1 MYGQQREIINYYKYT
16 LNPILLIYNEHK
28 RITILFCTNS
38 YSGINEKQKS
48 VIKAQL
54 FLINE
59 GMISKKEVFEKA
71 KLFDSK
77 GFFGMNSDKMT
88 QEEFDKFLEEQ
99 ERRTHH

>member
-1 MYGQQREIINYYKYT
+1 LYSKINNNKII
-16 LNPILLIYNEHK
+16 LFLI
-28 RITILFCTNS
+28 IILFCTNS

-48 VIKAQL
+48 VIKSQL

-59 GMISKKEVFEKA
+59 GMISKKDVFEKA

-77 GFFGMNSDKMT
+77 GFFGMNSDVMT
-88 QEEFDKFLEEQ
+88 KEEFDKFLEEQ

>member
-1 MYGQQREIINYYKYT
+1 MTLRDNQLYSKINNNKII
-16 LNPILLIYNEHK
+16 LFL
-28 RITILFCTNS
+28 ITILFCTNS

-59 GMISKKEVFEKA
+59 GMISKKEVFKKA

-77 GFFGMNSDKMT
+77 GFFGMNSDVMT
-88 QEEFDKFLEEQ
+88 QEEFDKFLEDQ

>member
-1 MYGQQREIINYYKYT
+1 MTLRENQLYSKINNNKII
-16 LNPILLIYNEHK
+16 LFL
-28 RITILFCTNS
+28 ITILFCTNS

-77 GFFGMNSDKMT
+77 GFFGMNSDVMT

>member
-1 MYGQQREIINYYKYT
+1 MTPKDNQLYSKINNNKII
-16 LNPILLIYNEHK
+16 LFLI
-28 RITILFCTNS
+28 IILFCTNS

-54 FLINE
+54 FLMNE
-59 GMISKKEVFEKA
+59 GMTSKKEVFEKV

-77 GFFGMNSDKMT
+77 GFFGMNSDVMT
-88 QEEFDKFLEEQ
+88 KEEFDKFLEEQ